1 MTEIPRALTS
11 YPSLP
16 NQGLGAELSARIQLE
31 PFNAIATGIF
41 ALAILHTFSAG
52 RFTALAH
59 RVQQRHDRKAG
70 AQQRS
75 AGPSVVA
82 ELLHF
87 LGEVEVVFGLW
98 AVVLFVAI
106 TAFVGW
112 EPAKHY
118 VNETVNY
125 TEAAVRR
132 GDHGAGVD
140 AADRRLRR
148 SGAAARRR
156 RRRRHAGRVVD
167 HDPHRSGRCS
177 ARSSPSRRR

>member
-1 MTEIPRALTS
+1 MIPRALTS

-16 NQGLGAELSARIQLE
+16 NQGLGAELSARMQLE
-31 PFNAIATGIF
+31 PYNAIATGIF
-41 ALAILHTFSAG
+41 ALAIIHTFSAG

-59 RVQQRHDRKAG
+59 RVQQRHDQNAR

-75 AGPSVVA
+75 ARPSVVA

-98 AVVLFVAI
+98 AVVLFVAT

-125 TEAAVRR
+125 TEP
-132 GDHGAGVD
+132 
-140 AADRRLRR
+140 LF
-148 SGAAARRR
+148 
-156 RRRRHAGRVVD
+156 VVVIC
-167 HDPHRSGRCS
+167 PRC
-177 ARSSPSRRR
+177 PP